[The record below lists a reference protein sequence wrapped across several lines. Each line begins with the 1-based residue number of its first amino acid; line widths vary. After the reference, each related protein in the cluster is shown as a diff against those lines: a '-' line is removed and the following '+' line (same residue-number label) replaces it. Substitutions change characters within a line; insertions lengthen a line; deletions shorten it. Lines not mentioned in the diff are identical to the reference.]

1 MTVEQV
7 AGDFRAVLSQVEND
21 QEEVVVVR
29 NLQHVARIVPEPD
42 SQTALQVFADL
53 YQSLDA
59 PATEAWSKNIARLRQ
74 RGTLGEL
81 RHSWGS

>member
-7 AGDFRAVLSQVEND
+7 AGDFRAVLNQVESD
-21 QEEVVVVR
+21 QEEVLVVR
-29 NLQHVARIVPEPD
+29 DRHQVARIVPEPD

-53 YQSLDA
+53 YQSLDTPSA
-59 PATEAWSKNIARLRQ
+59 EAWSENIALLRQ
-74 RGTLGEL
+74 QGTLDEL